1 MQAALL
7 LLLGFFALV
16 SCAPTGP
23 GNQDPET
30 DVQIR
35 LNDSQKVAIG
45 QKIWSNECGGTVDGL
60 TTWNAGEE
68 FPSLGIGHF
77 IWYPKGFNGPFKESW
92 PDFVA
97 YARQQGA
104 PVPAVA
110 LKADSPWNN
119 KAEFLREFRGQEMS
133 ALRRWLV
140 TTVRLQ
146 TDFIISRSAAS
157 LPKMLD
163 AAPASERARI
173 AENYQ
178 KVSSTP
184 QGMYALIDYVN
195 FKGDGTVVTER
206 YNGQGWGLLQVLGH
220 MREVSGGSAAAT
232 EFSNAS
238 IRMLE
243 RRVSNSPP
251 DRGEK
256 RWMPG
261 WRNRCLTYARGL

>member
-1 MQAALL
+1 MQAALP
-7 LLLGFFALV
+7 LLLGLFALA
-16 SCAPTGP
+16 SCAPTGAP
-23 GNQDPET
+23 SQVPAA

-35 LNDSQKVAIG
+35 LSDSQKVAIG

-92 PDFVA
+92 PEFVA

-104 PVPAVA
+104 EVPSVA
-110 LKADSPWNN
+110 LKADSPWNS
-119 KAEFLREFRGQEMS
+119 KAEFLRDFRGQEMS

-140 TTVRLQ
+140 TSVRLQ

-178 KVSSTP
+178 KVASTP

-220 MREVSGGSAAAT
+220 MRDVPSGPAAAT
-232 EFSNAS
+232 EFSNSS